1 MIYDLSMHSLRV
13 HYEMPISELITE
25 KALKLVLILITYI
38 KRPQKARNRI
48 RVLFF
53 VNERVENFVFSP
65 QISGAF
71 NIVLSSEI
79 IMHEP
84 KGESVRNFKF

>member
-48 RVLFF
+48 RMLFF
-53 VNERVENFVFSP
+53 C
-65 QISGAF
+65 Q
-71 NIVLSSEI
+71 
-79 IMHEP
+79 
-84 KGESVRNFKF
+84 

>member
-38 KRPQKARNRI
+38 KGHKKPGTEFGC
-48 RVLFF
+48 FF
-53 VNERVENFVFSP
+53 SVNERVENFVFSP
-65 QISGAF
+65 QISGSF
-71 NIVLSSEI
+71 NIILNSEI

-84 KGESVRNFKF
+84 KGESVRNLKF

>member
-38 KRPQKARNRI
+38 KRPQKPGTEFGC
-48 RVLFF
+48 FF
-53 VNERVENFVFSP
+53 SVHERVENFVFSP

-71 NIVLSSEI
+71 NIILNSEV
-79 IMHEP
+79 IMPEP
-84 KGESVRNFKF
+84 KGEGVRNLKF

>member
-53 VNERVENFVFSP
+53 CLFSP

-71 NIVLSSEI
+71 NIILNSEI

-84 KGESVRNFKF
+84 KGESVRNLKF